1 MINHP
6 FHTSRSSGSAR
17 TSQARTGLSAGYNG
31 PYGSRLEENLVS
43 YLRGQTLRV
52 SDAPP
57 APDTMPGTTPD
68 TAPDAASV
76 GAARLPALD
85 PPLSMRT
92 TTPVHRGFSQGRT
105 EALPPADPAS
115 RSAEDV
121 DGAITHFM
129 RDPRYA
135 DPARREGPYRDKV
148 TRLWD
153 AAYPGPYEPGSF
165 GRNVRPNLT
174 VGDVLG
180 LADGLGLVDP
190 VTDDNAQPAAGRTSS
205 AFVQL
210 PKTEAE
216 KRRLDDWMAKRPSHI
231 PVAVWQAM
239 EPALPGLWDMPGWG
253 RLPLGMRLE
262 MENALATPQGRA
274 GLRRAAQAEIE
285 GMDIDGKER
294 SALLAA
300 VDSALPVETDAKG
313 GEGADD
319 PDNLDGVQVANAG
332 AIRSII
338 RLIIGSSRKKDEPPL
353 PLPPPLEPPQEPKDA
368 PRNPHQEIPDPLPD
382 RTETPVDPPNLDT
395 TETLE
400 REPAASRSKILITPA
415 GKELTEDEYLE
426 KYPDQSDILPQG
438 TILAEEGKFGT
449 RIEVDVGNVN
459 AVARRNYR
467 RGIQTLPNLESEKC
481 LAALAKNGKLTTASK
496 TTDQRLTTFEVQ
508 AKGDPTQAGMER
520 FHDLHDTLARSKQ
533 GLKPTEIEAIS
544 DGEKTRYE
552 FRIKDS
558 KNGDTTVSFRSASS
572 KHGPTSELQVHLP
585 DGRTLKTRFKTRYKG
600 QSG

>member
-17 TSQARTGLSAGYNG
+17 TGPARTGLSAGYNG
-31 PYGSRLEENLVS
+31 PYGSRLEENLVG

-76 GAARLPALD
+76 EITRPPASD
-85 PPLSMRT
+85 PPLSMRAAI
-92 TTPVHRGFSQGRT
+92 PVHRGFSQGRT
-105 EALPPADPAS
+105 EALPPADPLS

-129 RDPRYA
+129 QDPRYV

-165 GRNVRPNLT
+165 GRNAHPHLT

-180 LADGLGLVDP
+180 MADGLGLVDP
-190 VTDDNAQPAAGRTSS
+190 VTDDNAQPVAGRTSG
-205 AFVQL
+205 AFVQP

-216 KRRLDDWMAKRPSHI
+216 KRRLDDWMAKRPPHI

-285 GMDIDGKER
+285 GTDIGGKER
-294 SALLAA
+294 SALLTV
-300 VDSALPVETDAKG
+300 VDRALPEETG

-319 PDNLDGVQVANAG
+319 PDRPDGVQVANAG
-332 AIRSII
+332 ALILRII
-338 RLIIGSSRKKDEPPL
+338 RLIIGSSREKDEPPF

-368 PRNPHQEIPDPLPD
+368 PGNPRQEIPDPLPD

-400 REPAASRSKILITPA
+400 RDPAVSRPTILITPD
-415 GKELTEDEYLE
+415 GEELTEDEYLE

-438 TILAEEGKFGT
+438 TVLRIEDSEGNPYDINVSGSRQQEIDKLKGHLDKVPPKLRDAIAVGT
-449 RIEVDVGNVN
+449 RG
-459 AVARRNYR
+459 
-467 RGIQTLPNLESEKC
+467 G
-481 LAALAKNGKLTTASK
+481 ALLT
-496 TTDQRLTTFEVQ
+496 
-508 AKGDPTQAGMER
+508 AKGADETISNISIPGGTDAAATTRRRFDSIVSAAG
-520 FHDLHDTLARSKQ
+520 AN
-533 GLKPTEIEAIS
+533 S
-544 DGEKTRYE
+544 DYAEQ
-552 FRIKDS
+552 
-558 KNGDTTVSFRSASS
+558 KNGDGEHRRKVDL
-572 KHGPTSELQVHLP
+572 K
-585 DGRTLKTRFKTRYKG
+585 DGHTIIERIMSPSRNKDHTNEIQIRNNDGEVIIRFKIRVGGK
-600 QSG
+600 Q